1 MNDFLT
7 IGQIINTHG
16 IKGELK
22 VYPLC
27 DDINRFIDLKKVYID
42 NVERKVLRSRIQID
56 KVILKIE
63 GIDTMNDAEL
73 YKKKYIDVLREDA
86 VKPKKGGYYVS
97 DIIGCSV
104 YDDTGAYLGKIND
117 VIKTKNNDAYQVEGM
132 DVLIP
137 AFKEIITKIDIN
149 EKKIII
155 RPVKT
160 WYDED

>member
-1 MNDFLT
+1 MSDFLT

-27 DDINRFIDLKKVYID
+27 DDINRFVDLKKVYID
-42 NVERKVLRSRIQID
+42 NTERKVLRSRIQID

-73 YKKKYIDVLREDA
+73 YKKKYIDVLKENA
-86 VKPKKGGYYVS
+86 VKPKEGGYYVS

-104 YDDTGAYLGKIND
+104 YDDTGAYLGKVDD

>member
-1 MNDFLT
+1 MSDFLT

-27 DDINRFIDLKKVYID
+27 DDINRFVDLKKVYID
-42 NVERKVLRSRIQID
+42 NIERKVLRSRIQIN

-73 YKKKYIDVLREDA
+73 YKKKYIDVLKEDA
-86 VKPKKGGYYVS
+86 VKPEEGGYYVS

-104 YDDTGAYLGKIND
+104 YDDTGAYLGKVND

-137 AFKEIITKIDIN
+137 AFKEIITKIDID